1 MVTLAFLIAACLD
14 PVQAALVLAL
24 VIAYRGPLPIVAAG
38 AAGALITE
46 TVMMLAAPDYVWG
59 ELIAPRL
66 VAALAQAAVAV
77 LAVWAVRG
85 AARSAGAALGIGWLA
100 TDGGSAALDALEP
113 RPVSARMALWH
124 MRSYARRRISELRG
138 KKTAALDC
146 ESQ

>member
-38 AAGALITE
+38 TAAALITE
-46 TVMMLAAPDYVWG
+46 TVMTLAAADYAWG

-85 AARSAGAALGIGWLA
+85 AARSAGAALGIGRLA
-100 TDGGSAALDALEP
+100 ADGGSAALDALEP
-113 RPVSARMALWH
+113 
-124 MRSYARRRISELRG
+124 
-138 KKTAALDC
+138 
-146 ESQ
+146 

>member
-38 AAGALITE
+38 TAAALITE
-46 TVMMLAAPDYVWG
+46 TVMTLAAADYVWG

-66 VAALAQAAVAV
+66 VAALAQAAVSV
-77 LAVWAVRG
+77 LAVWAVRS
-85 AARSAGAALGIGWLA
+85 AARSAGAALGIGRLA
-100 TDGGSAALDALEP
+100 ADGSAALDVLEP
-113 RPVSARMALWH
+113 RPVSPRMALWH

-138 KKTAALDC
+138 KKNAALDC